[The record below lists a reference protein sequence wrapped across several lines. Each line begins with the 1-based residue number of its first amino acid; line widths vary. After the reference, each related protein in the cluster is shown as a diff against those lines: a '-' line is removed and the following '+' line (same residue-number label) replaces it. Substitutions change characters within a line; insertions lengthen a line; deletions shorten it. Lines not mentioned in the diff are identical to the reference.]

1 MRRTDES
8 PSIPYL
14 AWSAGQ
20 REFVPLLMGLYWL
33 LPAAKVSRRG
43 DLQWVIIEEL
53 EMGLHPCA
61 ISVVLLLGM
70 ELLWRGYR
78 VCLSTHSPHVL
89 DVVWAL
95 RTIREQGPEPNRP
108 LDVFV
113 VRKSEPM
120 KVLAA
125 KVLEK
130 DAKVYYF
137 HPDGRTRGI
146 SSLDPGSKDD
156 VEAGWGGLSEFT
168 GRVADVVAAVV
179 NNSSNGK

>member
-1 MRRTDES
+1 MAPRSAWSCGERTKA
-8 PSIPYL
+8 PPFPT
-14 AWSAGQ
+14 WSAGQ

-61 ISVVLLLGM
+61 ISVVLLLVM

-78 VCLSTHSPHVL
+78 ACLSTHSPHVL

-95 RTIREQGPEPNRP
+95 RTIREQGAEPKRL

-120 KVLAA
+120 KELVVRFTVKRAYVPGVSLCSPSAA
-125 KVLEK
+125 
-130 DAKVYYF
+130 
-137 HPDGRTRGI
+137 
-146 SSLDPGSKDD
+146 
-156 VEAGWGGLSEFT
+156 
-168 GRVADVVAAVV
+168 
-179 NNSSNGK
+179 